1 MFAANILFAVA
12 WAAVIGP
19 FTPTNL
25 AAGFVVGYLAL
36 LLAAGGRGHYFR
48 RSRSALALVVY
59 TVYELTKANIR
70 VAWYTVSRLSDLHPA
85 ILAVPLEENLTN
97 AEITLLGSLITLTPG
112 TLTMDVSADRRTM
125 FIHFMHVENPEA
137 AIAEIKSGFE
147 RRVLEATR

>member
-19 FTPTNL
+19 FTPANL

-36 LLAAGGRGHYFR
+36 LLAAGRRNRYFR
-48 RSRSALALVVY
+48 RSRSALALVLY
-59 TVYELTKANIR
+59 TLYELVKANLR

-112 TLTMDVSADRRTM
+112 TLTMDVSADRRIM
-125 FIHFMHVENPEA
+125 FIHFMHIDDPET
-137 AIAEIKSGFE
+137 AIADVKSGFE